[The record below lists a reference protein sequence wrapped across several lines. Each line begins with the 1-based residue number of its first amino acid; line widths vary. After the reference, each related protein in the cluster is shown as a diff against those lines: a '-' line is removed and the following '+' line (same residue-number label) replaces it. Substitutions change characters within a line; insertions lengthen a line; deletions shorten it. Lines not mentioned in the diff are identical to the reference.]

1 MMRMQRKKKK
11 KAIGEEERV
20 SEVFFLFEW
29 MTRVALLEHE
39 KNEDWEEEEEKAEE

>member
-1 MMRMQRKKKK
+1 MKRKE
-11 KAIGEEERV
+11 KAIGEEERE

-39 KNEDWEEEEEKAEE
+39 KNEDCKEEEKTAEE